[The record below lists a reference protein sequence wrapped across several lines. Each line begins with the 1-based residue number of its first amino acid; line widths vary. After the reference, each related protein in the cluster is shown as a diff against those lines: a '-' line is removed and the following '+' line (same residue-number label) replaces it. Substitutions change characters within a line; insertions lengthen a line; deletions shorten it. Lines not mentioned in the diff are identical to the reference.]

1 MSAPA
6 RIPWLE
12 LAAYFL
18 GSRALI
24 LLIGLLSP
32 LVVVPG
38 PYFEGPRPFPGV
50 FVRWDTGWF
59 LAIANQGYFHPP
71 NEESPVAFFPLY
83 PLLVRAV
90 GWLLPGGTLAA
101 GFLVSHLALLG
112 AVVLLWRL
120 AEEWAAEGR
129 SGLAPGDGSRAVRFL
144 LFGPVSLFFSLI
156 YSESTFLFLVVACL
170 YAAHRQVWWLAG
182 LAGLGAALTRN
193 VGLFLAA
200 PLLIE
205 YFEPRLRAPWF
216 RRDRPLLGAWPCLL
230 PVLGILIWS
239 GYLGWRFG
247 NPLLFAEVQGAWE
260 RQLTWPW
267 ESFRSRFEP
276 FYDWWFT
283 GHASV
288 ALGLFV
294 LALVLR
300 LRSSLV
306 ALAGLML
313 LLNLSAAHLEAI
325 PRLTSVIFP
334 LYLALAALL
343 RRRPELDL
351 PAFALS
357 AALLSFSTVL
367 FVNGYWFT

>member
-1 MSAPA
+1 MSAPT

-12 LAAYFL
+12 IAAYFL

-32 LVVVPG
+32 LVVAPG
-38 PYFEGPRPFPGV
+38 QYFEGPRPFPGV

-59 LAIANQGYFHPP
+59 LAIANQGYFHIP
-71 NEESPVAFFPLY
+71 NGESPVAFFPLY

-101 GFLVSHLALLG
+101 GFLVSHLALFG

-120 AEEWAAEGR
+120 AEEKAAEGG

-156 YSESTFLFLVVACL
+156 YSESTFLFLAVACL

-193 VGLFLAA
+193 VGLFLVA

-205 YFEPRLRAPWF
+205 YFELRLRAPWF
-216 RRDRPLLGAWPCLL
+216 RRDRPILGAWPCLL

-247 NPLLFAEVQGAWE
+247 NPLLFTEVQGAWE

-276 FYDWWFT
+276 FYEWWFT
-283 GHASV
+283 GHALV

-306 ALAGLML
+306 VLAGLML

-343 RRRPELDL
+343 RRRSELDL